1 MKICI
6 DARCLSE
13 GRRTGVEE
21 YMEGLLKSL
30 FEIDSKNEYILFLNS
45 WKEPNND
52 FSWTKKY
59 SNVRIKKLKIPNKVL
74 NFSFWYFNWP
84 KIDVICGGADIVFL
98 PNIIFAGISSR
109 AKLILTVHDLSYKR
123 YPQYFSWKRRFW
135 HIFVNAKKICQKAQ
149 KIIAISDSTRNDIIE
164 LYQIPER
171 KIEKIYSAMG
181 EKFRIIDRNDPKL
194 VKTKEKYHLPYKFIL
209 FLGTIEP
216 RKNVIGL
223 IEAFEEFQEKA
234 EVEKNNQLKKYSL
247 VIAGSKGWLNEKIF
261 FKIKNSKFS
270 SKIKLINFVD
280 EEDKEYIYNLASIFV
295 FPSFFEGFGFPPL
308 EAMKCGVPVIVSNNS
323 SLPEVVGEGAVLVDP
338 ERTSDIAVAMKE
350 ILTDKKF
357 TERLIKKGL
366 IRANCFNWEKTARQT
381 LAFFCKKNF

>member
-13 GRRTGVEE
+13 DRRTGVEE
-21 YMEGLLKSL
+21 YIEGLLKSL

-45 WKEPNND
+45 WKEPDDD
-52 FSWTKKY
+52 FSWIKKY
-59 SNVRIKKLKIPNKVL
+59 SNVKIKKLKIPNKIL

-109 AKLILTVHDLSYKR
+109 AKLILTVHDLSYER
-123 YPQYFSWKRRFW
+123 YPQYFSWKRRLW
-135 HIFVNAKKICQKAQ
+135 HSFVNAKKICQKAQ
-149 KIIAISDSTRNDIIE
+149 KIIAISDSTQKDIIE

-171 KIEKIYSAMG
+171 KIEKIYSATG
-181 EKFRIIDRNDPKL
+181 EKFRMIDRNDPKL
-194 VKTKEKYHLPYKFIL
+194 VKTKEKYYLPYKFIL

-234 EVEKNNQLKKYSL
+234 EIEKNNQLKKYSL

-308 EAMKCGVPVIVSNNS
+308 EAMKCGVPVIVSSNS
-323 SLPEVVGEGAVLVDP
+323 SLPEVVGEGAVLVDS
-338 ERTSDIAVAMKE
+338 ERISDIAVAMKE

-357 TERLIKKGL
+357 RECLIKKGL
-366 IRANCFNWEKTARQT
+366 IRANYFNWEKTARQT
-381 LAFFCKKNF
+381 LAFFYKRIF